1 MAIKYESMEEK
12 REKEWQSRLSL
23 REGCISS
30 KRELR
35 RKQAAEWGVERYFS
49 EKADR
54 L

>member
-23 REGCISS
+23 RE
-30 KRELR
+30 LR
-35 RKQAAEWGVERYFS
+35 RKQAAEWGVERYLS